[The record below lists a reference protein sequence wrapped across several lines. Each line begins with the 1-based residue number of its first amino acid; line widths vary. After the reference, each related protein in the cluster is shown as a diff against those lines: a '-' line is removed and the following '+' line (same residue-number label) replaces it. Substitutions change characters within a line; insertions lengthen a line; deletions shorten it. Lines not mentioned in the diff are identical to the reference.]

1 MMDIY
6 EMIDGKPTKTD
17 TIKEDV
23 WINLVNPTS
32 EEIDTVAR
40 VRRSGNSYCVFITKE
55 LKELGLGPGDMVRMK
70 LRRLE

>member
-1 MMDIY
+1 M
-6 EMIDGKPTKTD
+6 TD
-17 TIKEDV
+17 R
-23 WINLVNPTS
+23 PAPPAGP

-40 VRRSGNSYCVFITKE
+40 VRWSGNSYCVFITKE